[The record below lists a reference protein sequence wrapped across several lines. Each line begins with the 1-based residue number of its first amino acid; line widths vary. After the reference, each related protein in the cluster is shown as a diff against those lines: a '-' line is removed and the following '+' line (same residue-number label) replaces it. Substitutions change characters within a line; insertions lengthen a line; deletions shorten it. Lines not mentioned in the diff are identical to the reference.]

1 MFTVSQPRLLQSLAL
16 AAATSLTMAAC
27 DTEAPSGPGSDLDVQ
42 PAFTTLPGGA
52 EYHAILAE
60 LRRVTAPYHDLNAAI
75 ADGFVFRHGCE
86 IRPTGAVGTVYVKFA
101 HALDGKIDPSKPDGL
116 LYEPA
121 QNGRLVLTGVELAIP
136 YALWTGAEP
145 PRFLGAT
152 FQREDELGVFGLHA
166 WIWRHNP
173 DGMLAPANPRVSCD
187 DAE

>member
-1 MFTVSQPRLLQSLAL
+1 MITVPERRSFQWLVL

-27 DTEAPSGPGSDLDVQ
+27 DAETPSAPGSDRDFEA
-42 PAFTTLPGGA
+42 AFTTHPGVA
-52 EYHAILAE
+52 QYHAILAE
-60 LRRVTAPYHDLNAAI
+60 LRRVTARYHNLNAAI

-121 QNGRLVLTGVELAIP
+121 QNGRLKLTGVELAIP
-136 YALWTGAEP
+136 YALWTEPEP
-145 PRFLGAT
+145 PQFLGAT
-152 FQREDELGVFGLHA
+152 FQREDELGVFGLHV

-173 DGMLAPANPRVSCD
+173 DGMLAPANPRVSCE
-187 DAE
+187 DAD